1 MRRKEVRWRRV
12 RRKQTLMPRSLRA
25 PLRWFETSAR
35 NNVCI
40 IVMTIGIYLFI
51 GKVFL
56 FHTSVAA
63 RSSAKKEALAVSD
76 RDAQTLAD
84 VLKVFTVVR

>member
-1 MRRKEVRWRRV
+1 
-12 RRKQTLMPRSLRA
+12 MPRSLRA

-35 NNVCI
+35 NNVQLVCI
-40 IVMTIGIYLFI
+40 IVMTRNLFI
-51 GKVFL
+51 YWQGISFS
-56 FHTSVAA
+56 HTSVAA

>member
-1 MRRKEVRWRRV
+1 
-12 RRKQTLMPRSLRA
+12 MPRSLRA

-40 IVMTIGIYLFI
+40 IVMTRNLFI
-51 GKVFL
+51 YWQGISFS
-56 FHTSVAA
+56 HTSVAA